1 MLRHVRYP
9 YALSIVLICLG
20 LAILGQC
27 HLDRLTAPGEQ
38 VHCLAQW
45 ELSEGN
51 LCLAVLP
58 ATVDADGALELWY
71 AVKTETKIRKLLRL
85 RGAPPIPSPTPAPT
99 PTPRPATQW
108 A

>member
-1 MLRHVRYP
+1 MRVSRYMDAAQCAG
-9 YALSIVLICLG
+9 YAIKRWIVL
-20 LAILGQC
+20 
-27 HLDRLTAPGEQ
+27 T
-38 VHCLAQW
+38 QW
-45 ELSEGN
+45 ELPEGN

-71 AVKTETKIRKLLRL
+71 AVKTETKVRKLLRL